1 MKQKNILLF
10 VIMLSVNNLYGQNI
24 AVELS
29 AMPGIHRQLF
39 DPVFPKNNFQMNGGF
54 FITKSFSN
62 KFSLS
67 TGLNT
72 RILKSKRTYDTY
84 YHGYYDHTDTV
95 LTKRSYLELP
105 LNCGYKWNGFYVRGG
120 ININYLM
127 GYLYQF
133 NNEIESKQKP
143 NDMNLLLGLNMN
155 VGYQIKLAEQWY
167 INSAIFYDYP
177 ILFSNPFKSPLMNYG
192 LMVGLGYHLKS
203 K

>member
-1 MKQKNILLF
+1 
-10 VIMLSVNNLYGQNI
+10 
-24 AVELS
+24 
-29 AMPGIHRQLF
+29 
-39 DPVFPKNNFQMNGGF
+39 
-54 FITKSFSN
+54 
-62 KFSLS
+62 
-67 TGLNT
+67 
-72 RILKSKRTYDTY
+72 
-84 YHGYYDHTDTV
+84 
-95 LTKRSYLELP
+95 
-105 LNCGYKWNGFYVRGG
+105 
-120 ININYLM
+120 M